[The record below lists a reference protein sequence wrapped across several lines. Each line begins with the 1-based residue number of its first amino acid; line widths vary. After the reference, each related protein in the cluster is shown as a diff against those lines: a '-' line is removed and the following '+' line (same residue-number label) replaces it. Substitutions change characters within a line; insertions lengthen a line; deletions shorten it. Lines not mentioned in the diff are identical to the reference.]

1 MLIGCRDNLSW
12 CSGEPTE
19 PFSEKMVARD
29 YQKYNRAIS
38 KKLFDHHS
46 YTIKASHFLPPHFE
60 ASKQN
65 FLKRKDL
72 DQKDEF
78 FGFSLIFLHSEY
90 G

>member
-1 MLIGCRDNLSW
+1 MLTGCRDNLSW
-12 CSGEPTE
+12 CSGKPIES
-19 PFSEKMVARD
+19 FSEKNVSAKLPKITELF
-29 YQKYNRAIS
+29 Q

-46 YTIKASHFLPPHFE
+46 YTIKASHFWPPHFE

>member
-1 MLIGCRDNLSW
+1 MLTGCRDNLSW

-19 PFSEKMVARD
+19 PFYEKCKREIT
-29 YQKYNRAIS
+29 KNNRAIS
-38 KKLFDHHS
+38 KKLFDHYS
-46 YTIKASHFLPPHFE
+46 YTIKASHFWPPHFE